1 MSKLCSRG
9 DERLKTYN
17 VPHRNRVRTIGNI
30 CRRISHPCSN
40 QEHLPCQERELR
52 MLHIEML
59 AVGFMHAERNK
70 WRGLEESSN
79 FFRIHRLTK
88 LTD

>member
-1 MSKLCSRG
+1 MNLILDLVFK
-9 DERLKTYN
+9 KQ
-17 VPHRNRVRTIGNI
+17 VA
-30 CRRISHPCSN
+30 RRISHPFSGK
-40 QEHLPCQERELR
+40 EHHPRQERELR

-59 AVGFMHAERNK
+59 AIGCMHAERNK

-79 FFRIHRLTK
+79 FFRIRRLTK